1 MADGPRGDTVDI
13 SIETVFGGAVT
24 IAQPARGERVGID
37 PILLNHVVPAVPDGL
52 AADLGAGTGIIA
64 TLMVHTRRAAAAV
77 AVEIMPD
84 MARCA
89 EVTVSRNRL
98 DDRITVVND
107 DLRRWSVL
115 SQNKHRYDL
124 VVSNPPYH
132 PLGRGH
138 VSPDPLKASA
148 RHEVNCGA
156 PDLFRAMARLLKPET
171 GVAAVIYP
179 AYRLADVLKLAAA
192 VGLHP
197 FRLHFLHPRI
207 CKPAGRV
214 IVLMS
219 RKFREPEIAPPMILH
234 PESGDEK
241 YLPAIDAILRGQTV
255 GE

>member
-1 MADGPRGDTVDI
+1 MENGPRSDGVDI
-13 SIETVFGGAVT
+13 SIETVFGGAIT

-37 PILLNHVVPAVPDGL
+37 PILLNHVLPAVPDGL
-52 AADLGAGTGIIA
+52 AADLGTGTGIIA
-64 TLMVHTRRAAAAV
+64 TRMVHTRRAAAAV

-89 EVTVSRNRL
+89 EITVSRNRL
-98 DDRITVVND
+98 EDHITVVND
-107 DLRRWSVL
+107 DLRRWSTL
-115 SQNKHRYDL
+115 SQHRHRYDL

-148 RHEVNCGA
+148 RHEVNCEA
-156 PDLFRAMARLLKPET
+156 PDLFAAMKRLLKPET
-171 GVAAVIYP
+171 GIAAVIYP
-179 AYRLADVLKLAAA
+179 AYRLAELLKLAAA
-192 VGLHP
+192 AKLQP
-197 FRLHFLHPRI
+197 FRLHFLHPQA

-214 IVLMS
+214 IVLMG
-219 RKFREPEIAPPMILH
+219 RKPRELEIAAPMILH

-241 YLPAIDAILRGQTV
+241 YLPAIDAVLRGQAV